1 MCGSD
6 HIKRVADSIT
16 DGEFHKVAAQ
26 QKAVGVRSK
35 QWNHVFEHFSQ
46 IKVLTLIQGSKK

>member
-26 QKAVGVRSK
+26 QKAGGVRSK